1 MQDRDSDRRAI
12 VDLVNDWVMWRDMG
26 DFERMRSVW
35 HDDGRIQTTWRQGT
49 ADEFVRATRETFE
62 KGITILHTLGGITVD
77 VAGNRAISISKA
89 TVSQRA
95 TVDGAL
101 CDVTC
106 MARHY
111 DFWEK
116 RAGRWGLVMREGIY
130 DKDWLVPVEPGRS
143 VALDEKLLAQFPENY
158 RHLAYLQTRIG
169 FDVKRDMPCLR
180 GQEVQALYARGAA
193 WLQGEG

>member
-26 DFERMRSVW
+26 DFERMRGVW

-77 VAGNRAISISKA
+77 VAGDRAISISKA

-95 TVDGAL
+95 TVDGVL

-111 DFWEK
+111 DFWER

-130 DKDWLVPVEPGRS
+130 DKDWLVPLEPGRS
-143 VALDEKLLAQFPENY
+143 VPLDQSLLAQLPENY

-180 GQEVQALYARGAA
+180 GPEVQALYARGAA
-193 WLQGEG
+193 WLRGEG

>member
-26 DFERMRSVW
+26 NFERMRSVW

-95 TVDGAL
+95 VVDGVL

-116 RAGRWGLVMREGIY
+116 RSGRWGLVMREGIY
-130 DKDWLVPVEPGRS
+130 DKDWLVPVEPGRT
-143 VALDEKLLAQFPENY
+143 VPLDAELLAQFPENY

-180 GQEVQALYARGAA
+180 GPEVQALYARGAA
-193 WLQGEG
+193 WLRSEG

>member
-1 MQDRDSDRRAI
+1 MQDMDQDRRAI

-26 DFERMRSVW
+26 DFERMRTVW

-77 VAGNRAISISKA
+77 VVGDRAISISKA

-95 TVDGAL
+95 IVEGVP

-130 DKDWLVPVEPGRS
+130 DKDWLTPVEPGRE
-143 VALDEKLLAQFPENY
+143 VVLDPDLLARFPENY

-169 FDVKRDMPCLR
+169 FEVKRDMPCLR
-180 GQEVQALYARGAA
+180 GPEVQALYARGAA
-193 WLQGEG
+193 WLRGES